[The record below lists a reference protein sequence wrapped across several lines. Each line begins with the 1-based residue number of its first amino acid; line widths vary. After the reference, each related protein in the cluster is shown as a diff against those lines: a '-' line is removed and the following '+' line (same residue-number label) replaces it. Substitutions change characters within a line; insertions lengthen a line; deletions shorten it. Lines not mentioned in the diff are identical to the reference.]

1 MLPVAKPLDFQNNCW
16 DNCLM
21 FTALGSG
28 ALSLPEQ
35 NASFFQFKPEVTG
48 GPWGLGPAT
57 PLDIVHWKSHPSGK
71 PLRSILWVQS
81 GHCSCF
87 HIVHLPTYTYLVT
100 HIHRRPWLQ
109 IPVHITNSLSM
120 QQMLAGPESE
130 NGPVHSGHHC
140 GVGTASSFNLRKS
153 GFESNLSQQAV
164 WLLETYLTS
173 LNAISLSCKIETCSI
188 FP

>member
-1 MLPVAKPLDFQNNCW
+1 MLPVAKPLDFQNDCW

-57 PLDIVHWKSHPSGK
+57 PLDTVHWKSHPSGQ
-71 PLRSILWVQS
+71 PLRSILWVHVWPLQL
-81 GHCSCF
+81 
-87 HIVHLPTYTYLVT
+87 LPYRASSHT
-100 HIHRRPWLQ
+100 HIPCHTHAPQAVTANTCSHHKWSVYAADATKWKEDMTTWVLDLPGDRG
-109 IPVHITNSLSM
+109 
-120 QQMLAGPESE
+120 AGPESE

-140 GVGTASSFNLRKS
+140 GVGIASFFNPRKS
-153 GFESNLSQQAV
+153 GFESSLSQ
-164 WLLETYLTS
+164 
-173 LNAISLSCKIETCSI
+173 
-188 FP
+188 